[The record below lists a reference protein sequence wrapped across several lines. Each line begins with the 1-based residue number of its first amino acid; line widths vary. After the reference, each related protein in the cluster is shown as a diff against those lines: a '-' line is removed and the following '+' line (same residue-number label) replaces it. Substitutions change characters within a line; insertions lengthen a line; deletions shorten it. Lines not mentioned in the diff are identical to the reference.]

1 MPVLSEDDQK
11 RVESAVAEAEKK
23 TAAEFVTVI
32 ARSSGHFRYLP
43 TLAAAAAMML
53 LSAVALVVPWPF
65 SLTVGEFYLGQA
77 VLFIA
82 LFFLFRWRPIR
93 HRLVP
98 RPAQH
103 ARASLRAHQL
113 FLDLGLAS
121 TRDRTGI
128 LLFASL
134 AERYVEIIT
143 DRGVRDVVDDAAW
156 ADALTLFRRGIAN
169 GDLTGG
175 FVGAIEHCAAALAE
189 KLPPRPDD
197 RNELP
202 DRLVE
207 V

>member
-1 MPVLSEDDQK
+1 MSVLSDEDRK
-11 RVESAVAEAEKK
+11 RVESAVAAAERK

-32 ARSSGHFRYLP
+32 ARSSGHYRYLP

-65 SLTVGEFYLGQA
+65 PLTVGEFYLGQVVA
-77 VLFIA
+77 FIA

-98 RPAQH
+98 RAAQH
-103 ARASLRAHQL
+103 ARANLRAHQL

-143 DRGVRDVVDDAAW
+143 DRGVRDVIDDAVW
-156 ADALTLFRRGIAN
+156 ADALALFRAAIAS
-169 GDLTGG
+169 GDLAGG
-175 FVGAIEHCAAALAE
+175 FVGAIERCAAELAE

-197 RNELP
+197 RDELP